1 MISPR
6 LPRASLAAIVLAAR
20 AAAAQTPAPP
30 PAAPASPQ
38 PASPQPTSPQPA
50 SPQPPAAPST
60 APAAAP
66 AAAPPLA
73 QIKDDKQIAE
83 VLQSITQD
91 PAIAVD
97 NAATRPLAQALMTEG
112 VRQLRA
118 RAFDQ
123 ALANFL
129 EAYAKFPSPKILLN
143 VASTL
148 HDMGRLA
155 DAANTYQRYLTDPAT
170 GVERVAEV
178 KDLLIKLDEQLT
190 ILTVRVSPHGSE
202 ISIDGGP
209 FIPVGSTL
217 VTRVRS
223 GLHLVRIR
231 KDDRG
236 DEVTL
241 NGFEGE
247 NKEVTPVAPPTAIA
261 AAPAA
266 PPPVVARAAP
276 PASPG
281 ARSPEPRPA
290 PAAPAAP
297 PEQVDGWLITGT
309 QYGTSDASGR
319 SRTVRDEARGRE
331 LSAIVPR
338 YEVSDRGEA
347 TVEDDDAIGSGL
359 ISVLRIDGKG
369 RGFAGGVGLAIARGR
384 FEFDA
389 MALKSD
395 EYGGYLGARYRP
407 FTGVFRPYVALG
419 IPGFVFNHDEV
430 QMDGTI
436 ETTKRLAVG
445 VRAAAGLE
453 LMINGH
459 FSVQGD
465 LGYEH
470 FFFVDDHFE
479 ADVFVPTLG
488 VIGRL

>member
-1 MISPR
+1 MILPR
-6 LPRASLAAIVLAAR
+6 LQTASLAAVALAAR
-20 AAAAQTPAPP
+20 TVAAQAPASPPPASPPPASPP
-30 PAAPASPQ
+30 PAAGQ
-38 PASPQPTSPQPA
+38 
-50 SPQPPAAPST
+50 
-60 APAAAP
+60 PAAAP
-66 AAAPPLA
+66 APAAPPAAPPLA
-73 QIKDDKQIAE
+73 QIKDDKQITE

-97 NAATRPLAQALMTEG
+97 NPATRPLAQALMTEG

-143 VASTL
+143 IASTL

-202 ISIDGGP
+202 ISLDGGP

-247 NKEVTPVAPPTAIA
+247 NKEVTPVIPPVAIA

-266 PPPVVARAAP
+266 PPPVTAPAAP
-276 PASPG
+276 PGPG
-281 ARSPEPRPA
+281 ARPAETRPA
-290 PAAPAAP
+290 PAAPA
-297 PEQVDGWLITGT
+297 ERVDGWLITGT
-309 QYGTSDASGR
+309 QYGTSDATSR
-319 SRTVRDEARGRE
+319 SRTVRDEVRGRE

-338 YEVSDRGEA
+338 YDVSERGEA
-347 TVEDDDAIGSGL
+347 IVEDDDAIGSGL

-369 RGFAGGVGLAIARGR
+369 RGFAGGAGLAIARGR

-407 FTGVFRPYVALG
+407 FTGAFRPYVALG
-419 IPGFVFNHDEV
+419 VPGFVYDHDEV
-430 QMDGTI
+430 QMDGTVQ
-436 ETTKRLAVG
+436 TSKRLAIG

>member
-1 MISPR
+1 VILPR
-6 LPRASLAAIVLAAR
+6 LQTASLAAVVLAAR
-20 AAAAQTPAPP
+20 TAAAQVPASPPAAAAAAPP
-30 PAAPASPQ
+30 
-38 PASPQPTSPQPA
+38 
-50 SPQPPAAPST
+50 
-60 APAAAP
+60 
-66 AAAPPLA
+66 AAPPLA
-73 QIKDDKQIAE
+73 QIKDDKQITEA
-83 VLQSITQD
+83 LQTITQD

-97 NAATRPLAQALMTEG
+97 NPATRPLAQALMTEG

-143 VASTL
+143 IASTL

-170 GVERVAEV
+170 GIERVAEV

-202 ISIDGGP
+202 ISLDGGP

-247 NKEVTPVAPPTAIA
+247 NKEVTPIAPAVAIA

-266 PPPVVARAAP
+266 PPPVVAQAAP
-276 PASPG
+276 PGPG
-281 ARSPEPRPA
+281 ARPA
-290 PAAPAAP
+290 EIKPPPAAPAAP
-297 PEQVDGWLITGT
+297 AERVDGWLITGT
-309 QYGTSDASGR
+309 QYGTSDATGR

-338 YEVSDRGEA
+338 YDASERGEA
-347 TVEDDDAIGSGL
+347 SVEDDDAIGSGV

-369 RGFAGGVGLAIARGR
+369 RGFAGGAGLAIARGR

-407 FTGVFRPYVALG
+407 FTGAFRPYAALG
-419 IPGFVFNHDEV
+419 VPGFVFDHDEV
-430 QMDGTI
+430 QMDGTVQ
-436 ETTKRLAVG
+436 TSKRLAIG

>member
-1 MISPR
+1 MTLPR
-6 LPRASLAAIVLAAR
+6 LPCASLAAVVLAAH
-20 AAAAQTPAPP
+20 AASAQPAPPAQPAAPAEPSPP
-30 PAAPASPQ
+30 PAA
-38 PASPQPTSPQPA
+38 TV
-50 SPQPPAAPST
+50 PPDA
-60 APAAAP
+60 
-66 AAAPPLA
+66 PLA
-73 QIKDDKQIAE
+73 QIKDDRQIAE

-91 PAIAVD
+91 PAIPVD
-97 NAATRPLAQALMTEG
+97 NPATRPLAQALMTEG

-155 DAANTYQRYLTDPAT
+155 DAANTYQRYLSDPAT
-170 GVERVAEV
+170 GAERVAEV

-190 ILTVRVSPHGSE
+190 ILTVRVSPKGSE

-247 NKEVTPVAPPTAIA
+247 NKEIAPALSPLVASAVPPAAPPVVN
-261 AAPAA
+261 APAA
-266 PPPVVARAAP
+266 PPALNAPAAP
-276 PASPG
+276 PAVNTP
-281 ARSPEPRPA
+281 AAPPALKA

-297 PEQVDGWLITGT
+297 PERVDGWLITGT
-309 QYGTSDASGR
+309 QYGSSDATGR
-319 SRTVRDEARGRE
+319 SRTVRDESGGRE
-331 LSAIVPR
+331 LSAIVPHSEGSER
-338 YEVSDRGEA
+338 VEA
-347 TVEDDDAIGSGL
+347 TADEDDAIDSGV

-369 RGFAGGVGLAIARGR
+369 RGFAGGIGLAIARGH

-395 EYGGYLGARYRP
+395 EYGGYLGARYRL

-419 IPGFVFNHDEV
+419 IPGFAFDHHEM
-430 QMDGTI
+430 QADGTI
-436 ETTKRLAVG
+436 QTSTRLAIG

>member
-6 LPRASLAAIVLAAR
+6 LHRASLAVAMLAAHT
-20 AAAAQTPAPP
+20 AAAQTPAP
-30 PAAPASPQ
+30 AAPM
-38 PASPQPTSPQPA
+38 PAPA
-50 SPQPPAAPST
+50 PEPPT
-60 APAAAP
+60 APDA
-66 AAAPPLA
+66 PLA
-73 QIKDDKQIAE
+73 QIRDDKQVAE
-83 VLQSITQD
+83 ILQSIAQD

-97 NAATRPLAQALMTEG
+97 NPATRPLAQALMTEG
-112 VRQLRA
+112 VKQLRA
-118 RAFDQ
+118 RSYDQ

-129 EAYAKFPSPKILLN
+129 EAYARFPSPKILLN

-170 GVERVAEV
+170 GSERIAEV
-178 KDLLIKLDEQLT
+178 KDLLLKLDEQLT
-190 ILTVRVSPHGSE
+190 ILTVRVSPHGSD

-217 VTRVRS
+217 VTRVRT

-231 KDDRG
+231 KDERG

-247 NKEVTPVAPPTAIA
+247 NKEVATAVPAAPS
-261 AAPAA
+261 APAA
-266 PPPVVARAAP
+266 PPAG
-276 PASPG
+276 PAT
-281 ARSPEPRPA
+281 
-290 PAAPAAP
+290 PAAP
-297 PEQVDGWLITGT
+297 PERVDGWLITGT
-309 QYGTSDASGR
+309 QYGTADGNSRA
-319 SRTVRDEARGRE
+319 RTVRSERDGRD

-338 YEVSDRGEA
+338 YEVSERGTA
-347 TVEDDDAIGSGL
+347 VVEDDDIGSGV

-384 FEFDA
+384 LEFDA
-389 MALKSD
+389 MVLKSD
-395 EYGGYLGARYRP
+395 VIGGYLGARYRP
-407 FTGVFRPYVALG
+407 FLGAFRPYAALG
-419 IPGFVFNHDEV
+419 VPGFVFDHDE
-430 QMDGTI
+430 MLADGTL
-436 ETTKRLAVG
+436 ETTKRLAIG

-459 FSVQGD
+459 LSVQGD

-470 FFFVDDHFE
+470 FFFVDEHFE

-488 VIGRL
+488 LIGRL

>member
-1 MISPR
+1 VISPR
-6 LPRASLAAIVLAAR
+6 LHRASLVACALVAR
-20 AAAAQTPAPP
+20 TAAAQTPAAPATPP
-30 PAAPASPQ
+30 PAPAPAAQPAPSPQPAAPA
-38 PASPQPTSPQPA
+38 ATA
-50 SPQPPAAPST
+50 EPPAEP
-60 APAAAP
+60 PA
-66 AAAPPLA
+66 PLA
-73 QIKDDKQIAE
+73 QIRDDKQIAE

-97 NAATRPLAQALMTEG
+97 NPATRPLAQALMTEG

-118 RAFDQ
+118 KAFDQ

-170 GVERVAEV
+170 GSERIAEV
-178 KDLLIKLDEQLT
+178 KDLLLKLDDQLT
-190 ILTVRVSPHGSE
+190 ILTVRVSPKGSE
-202 ISIDGGP
+202 ISIDAGP

-217 VTRVRS
+217 VTRVRT

-231 KDDRG
+231 KEARG

-247 NKEVTPVAPPTAIA
+247 NKEVTPALPSVVVAAAPATPT
-261 AAPAA
+261 APAA
-266 PPPVVARAAP
+266 PPG
-276 PASPG
+276 SPTT
-281 ARSPEPRPA
+281 A

-297 PEQVDGWLITGT
+297 PERVDGWLITGT
-309 QYGTSDASGR
+309 EYGTADGNSRA
-319 SRTVRDEARGRE
+319 RTVRSRSDGRDV
-331 LSAIVPR
+331 SAIVPR
-338 YEVSDRGEA
+338 YEVTDRGTA
-347 TVEDDDAIGSGL
+347 VVDDDDIGSGL

-369 RGFAGGVGLAIARGR
+369 RGFAGGAGLAIARGHL
-384 FEFDA
+384 EIDV
-389 MALKSD
+389 MVLKSD
-395 EYGGYLGARYRP
+395 VIGGYLGARYRP
-407 FTGVFRPYVALG
+407 FLGVFRPYAALG
-419 IPGFVFNHDEV
+419 APSFVFDHDEM
-430 QMDGTI
+430 QGDGTI

-465 LGYEH
+465 VGYEH

>member
-1 MISPR
+1 
-6 LPRASLAAIVLAAR
+6 LLRASLAAVVLVAR
-20 AAAAQTPAPP
+20 AAAAQAPAPS
-30 PAAPASPQ
+30 PAAPQ
-38 PASPQPTSPQPA
+38 PASPQPVSPEPTSPEPA
-50 SPQPPAAPST
+50 SPQPPAAPAT
-60 APAAAP
+60 APAASAP
-66 AAAPPLA
+66 ALA

-143 VASTL
+143 IASTL

-190 ILTVRVSPHGSE
+190 ILTVRVSPKGSE

-247 NKEVTPVAPPTAIA
+247 NKEVTPALPPVTVAASPA
-261 AAPAA
+261 ASPAQAA
-266 PPPVVARAAP
+266 PPPGARPELKTP
-276 PASPG
+276 PAE
-281 ARSPEPRPA
+281 R
-290 PAAPAAP
+290 
-297 PEQVDGWLITGT
+297 VDGWLITGT
-309 QYGTSDASGR
+309 QYGTADATGR
-319 SRTVRDEARGRE
+319 SRTVRDETRGRE

-338 YEVSDRGEA
+338 YEVSDRGDA
-347 TVEDDDAIGSGL
+347 VLDDDDAIGSGL

-369 RGFAGGVGLAIARGR
+369 RGFAGGIGIAIARGR
-384 FEFDA
+384 LEFDA

-407 FTGVFRPYVALG
+407 FTGAVRPYAALG
-419 IPGFVFNHDEV
+419 VPAFVFNHDEE

-445 VRAAAGLE
+445 VRAAVGLE

>member
-1 MISPR
+1 VILPR
-6 LPRASLAAIVLAAR
+6 LQTASLAAVVLAAR
-20 AAAAQTPAPP
+20 TAAAQAPTSPPPASLPPASPATTQPASP
-30 PAAPASPQ
+30 PAAPP
-38 PASPQPTSPQPA
+38 
-50 SPQPPAAPST
+50 
-60 APAAAP
+60 
-66 AAAPPLA
+66 AAPPLA
-73 QIKDDKQIAE
+73 QIKDDKQITE

-97 NAATRPLAQALMTEG
+97 NPASRPLAQALMTEG

-143 VASTL
+143 IASTL

-202 ISIDGGP
+202 ISLDGGP

-247 NKEVTPVAPPTAIA
+247 NKEVTPVVPPVAIA

-266 PPPVVARAAP
+266 PPPVAAPAAP
-276 PASPG
+276 PPG
-281 ARSPEPRPA
+281 AGPRPAEIKPA

-297 PEQVDGWLITGT
+297 DRVDGWLITGT
-309 QYGTSDASGR
+309 QYGTSDATGR

-338 YEVSDRGEA
+338 YDVSERGEA

-369 RGFAGGVGLAIARGR
+369 RGFAGGAGLAIARGR

-395 EYGGYLGARYRP
+395 EYGGYLGARFRP
-407 FTGVFRPYVALG
+407 FTGAFRPYVALG
-419 IPGFVFNHDEV
+419 VPGFVFDHDEA
-430 QMDGTI
+430 QMDGTVQ
-436 ETTKRLAVG
+436 TTKRLAIG

-470 FFFVDDHFE
+470 FFFVDEHFE
-479 ADVFVPTLG
+479 SDVFVPTVG